1 MKKISRITMEKSQT
15 IQKIDEIVSRVNTH
29 PECSSCVNREVSHA
43 LREEAERHS
52 LDIELLGER
61 KRLTR
66 KQRTKLLERLGKADE
81 FLGTEGISN
90 FSLSKLGSITEPDN
104 NPTGSFRNTQLI
116 FGGFWPPEAKNIPY
130 EMDNLVHFLTETDVH
145 PVLRASNAHLELVRI
160 HPYSDGNGRSARLLQ
175 NFCLRQREYPVAVI
189 PSKEREEYIRVME
202 NVLKDRYNFRTR
214 VDNQSEAERKFHEFI
229 ALKVFNSALVLEREL
244 MSRRMYKVDLKGVQD
259 HSVLYGVAK
268 RIRGAG
274 NLGRGV
280 SVSVLSNGN
289 KKSGSLEII
298 GNLGSEDVRRIL
310 NPLSERKRF
319 DYSVKAR
326 YC

>member
-1 MKKISRITMEKSQT
+1 MEDSEFFL
-15 IQKIDEIVSRVNTH
+15 KID
-29 PECSSCVNREVSHA
+29 A
-43 LREEAERHS
+43 M
-52 LDIELLGER
+52 
-61 KRLTR
+61 
-66 KQRTKLLERLGKADE
+66 
-81 FLGTEGISN
+81 
-90 FSLSKLGSITEPDN
+90 LSKTLKNQTLKEMQDELIVEITKNKEN
-104 NPTGSFRNTQLI
+104 HKENFNP
-116 FGGFWPPEAKNIPY
+116 
-130 EMDNLVHFLTETDVH
+130 
-145 PVLRASNAHLELVRI
+145 
-160 HPYSDGNGRSARLLQ
+160 
-175 NFCLRQREYPVAVI
+175 
-189 PSKEREEYIRVME
+189 
-202 NVLKDRYNFRTR
+202 
-214 VDNQSEAERKFHEFI
+214 
-229 ALKVFNSALVLEREL
+229 ALVLEREL

-259 HSVLYGVAK
+259 PSVLYGVAK